1 MGWRR
6 GAGRAL
12 LAAAVLVAG
21 VVSAWAESRLRPL
34 AYHAVVVNGAV
45 VGSAFLIAEGVAV
58 TNRHVLR
65 GRLPGEAV
73 TLVAADL
80 RAAEA
85 RVVAL
90 SPWMDL
96 AVLRV
101 PAGFLPAVAA
111 EDAPERAGLAVT
123 AAGIDAAG
131 DATAGARLEAAG
143 AVVAPR
149 AEIAAYGPGLIA
161 RLPAA
166 RPGFSGGPLLDA
178 EARLVGMVTA
188 IRIGPEAAAQGGSGE
203 TVEVFAL
210 RAAAVR
216 AEVRRLLGPAAR

>member
-1 MGWRR
+1 M
-6 GAGRAL
+6 
-12 LAAAVLVAG
+12 
-21 VVSAWAESRLRPL
+21 
-34 AYHAVVVNGAV
+34 
-45 VGSAFLIAEGVAV
+45 

-131 DATAGARLEAAG
+131 DATAGAAAG
-143 AVVAPR
+143 GGGGGGGAAGGDRRLR
-149 AEIAAYGPGLIA
+149 AGAD
-161 RLPAA
+161 RPAA
-166 RPGFSGGPLLDA
+166 GGAAGVL
-178 EARLVGMVTA
+178 R
-188 IRIGPEAAAQGGSGE
+188 RAAASTPRRGWSAWSRRSASGRRPRRRAGAGQA
-203 TVEVFAL
+203 VEVFAL